1 MSLIAKLV
9 PFYRSWYK
17 IQNLHRL
24 KSENRKIQV
33 NTKMKTVVSWRL
45 ALSAFTMKATLL
57 LVIGIPLALVPGA
70 VVAVET
76 GTILLAES
84 WIGVV
89 SLILFAFAYLL
100 VILEEYTHLKKSK
113 PVLLAAGLIWRER
126 NLW

>member
-1 MSLIAKLV
+1 
-9 PFYRSWYK
+9 
-17 IQNLHRL
+17 
-24 KSENRKIQV
+24 
-33 NTKMKTVVSWRL
+33 MKTVVSWRL

>member
-1 MSLIAKLV
+1 LSLIAKLV